1 MLQTTACRT
10 RRPKKTLTSEA
21 QFTNQKDLLHEEK
34 IAQSWTQDLEIPFQE
49 STQFLALQPS
59 QNEITINRKTGQYAI

>member
-1 MLQTTACRT
+1 MLQTTASRT
-10 RRPKKTLTSEA
+10 RRQKKHLHLKHNSLI
-21 QFTNQKDLLHEEK
+21 KDLLHEEK

-49 STQFLALQPS
+49 STQFLALHPS